1 MKKRVVITGM
11 GAICSAGANKRISW
25 ENVLSGKSFV
35 KKLNNDLYKN
45 VPSKIAATLDEVNL
59 PETVPKSKIRTM
71 APSTRLALIAAEE
84 AVDDSKIFL
93 SSTVDRENIGV
104 SVGVGMVDLE
114 DVCQTA
120 KALET
125 SYSKVSP
132 YFVPRI
138 LLNMAA
144 GQISMAYGLQGPNH
158 AVSTACA
165 TGAHAIGDGFRFI
178 QHGQAKAMIC
188 GAAESCISPLSMA
201 SFCRIRALSTQNET
215 PELASRPFDV
225 KRDGF
230 VMGEGSAM
238 LVLEELEHALDRNA
252 SIYGE
257 ILGYGLSGDA
267 AHLTAPPENGQGA
280 FLAMSRAIQDANIC
294 KTDITYVNAHATSTP
309 VGDAIEL
316 TAVQRLFGEH
326 SNNVY
331 ISSTKGTHGH
341 LLGSAG
347 NLESVFTILA
357 CNEGLIPPTANL
369 SEICKE
375 AENFIC
381 VSKSPI
387 KWGQEQKKRIAI
399 KNAFGFGGTNA
410 CLCFSNF
417 V

>member
-11 GAICSAGANKRISW
+11 GVICPAGANKSTSW
-25 ENVLSGKSFV
+25 NNVMSGKSFV
-35 KKLNNDLYKN
+35 RKLDDDLYKN
-45 VPSKIAATLDEVNL
+45 VPSKIAATLDGL
-59 PETVPKSKIRTM
+59 LDLSETVAKSKLRTM
-71 APSTRLALIAAEE
+71 APSTHLALIAAQE
-84 AVDDSKIFL
+84 AVDDSKIF
-93 SSTVDRENIGV
+93 SSEVDKENIGV

-120 KALET
+120 KALNT

-144 GQISMAYGLQGPNH
+144 GQISMAYGIQGPNH

-178 QHGQAKAMIC
+178 QHGYAKAMIC
-188 GAAESCISPLSMA
+188 GAAESCISPLSIA
-201 SFCRIRALSTQNET
+201 SFCRIRALSTKNET

-225 KRDGF
+225 NRDGF
-230 VMGEGSAM
+230 VMGEGSAIM
-238 LVLEELEHALDRNA
+238 ILEELEHALNRNA
-252 SIYGE
+252 HIYGE

-280 FLAMSRAIQDANIC
+280 FLAMNRAILDAHLN

-316 TAVQRLFGEH
+316 TAIKRLFNEH
-326 SNNVY
+326 CNNVHV
-331 ISSTKGTHGH
+331 SSTKGAHGH

-347 NLESVFTILA
+347 NLESIFTILA
-357 CNEGLIPPTANL
+357 CCEGIIPPTANL
-369 SEICKE
+369 DNICKE
-375 AENFIC
+375 AENLIC
-381 VSKSPI
+381 VSKSPMTW
-387 KWGQEQKKRIAI
+387 KQERRIAI
-399 KNAFGFGGTNA
+399 KNAFGFGGTNV
-410 CLCFSNF
+410 CLCFSNYIA
-417 V
+417 